1 MNLLRD
7 KVALITGANRGIGK
21 AIAEKFAANGADLVL
36 HARTEGSLDPL
47 VDVLKQQYNVHIITA
62 YFDLADYS
70 LIKQAFRKLFPQLK
84 RLDILVNNA
93 GILEASLI
101 GMATDSHVERL
112 FRTNTFGPLYTCQFG
127 SRLMTRNGGG
137 SIINISSIMGTQGF
151 EGHTVYSATK
161 AALIGLTKS
170 LSKELASQNIRVNA
184 IAPGFIDTDMARIAP
199 AEKYDKFL
207 SFIKMGRIG
216 SSEDVANATL
226 FLASDLSSY
235 ITGHTID
242 VDGGMSL

>member
-21 AIAEKFAANGADLVL
+21 AIAEKFAANGAGLVL
-36 HARTEGSLDPL
+36 HARTKESLDSFA
-47 VDVLKQQYNVHIITA
+47 DQLKQEYNVQIITT

-70 LIKQAFRKLFPQLK
+70 LIKQAFKNLFPQLK
-84 RLDILVNNA
+84 QLDILVNNA

-101 GMATDSHVERL
+101 GMTTDVQVERL
-112 FRTNTFGPLYTCQFG
+112 FRTNTFGPVYTCQYS
-127 SRLMTRNGGG
+127 SRLMSRSGGG
-137 SIINISSIMGTQGF
+137 SIVNISSIMGTQGF
-151 EGHTVYSATK
+151 EGHSVYSATK

-184 IAPGFIDTDMARIAP
+184 IAPGFIDTDMTRIATP
-199 AEKYDKFL
+199 EKYNSFL
-207 SFIKMGRIG
+207 STIKLARIG
-216 SSEDVANATL
+216 SAEDVANAAL

-235 ITGHTID
+235 ITGHTLD